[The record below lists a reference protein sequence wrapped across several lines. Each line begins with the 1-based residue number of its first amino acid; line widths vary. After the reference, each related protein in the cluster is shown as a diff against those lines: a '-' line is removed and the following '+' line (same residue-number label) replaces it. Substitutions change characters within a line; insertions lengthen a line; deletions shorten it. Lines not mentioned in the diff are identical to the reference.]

1 LTRSVGD
8 VLRPPSVVGTVD
20 APEERSAREF
30 LARHRVRVL
39 EVEDLAEVA
48 RELERT
54 GSEPEGVAL
63 IARKGLVR
71 LVRVDAVSLKAA
83 PLLKQEMLALGGDS
97 AQARGIADH
106 SVPDSSVVLAATPG
120 QFQRL
125 PPKLERQP
133 FHLRE
138 LGHAVELAGANFAR
152 RAPRVVRGPTRSV
165 TLGDRPKVMGVVNV
179 TPDSFSDGGRF
190 LDANEAVAH
199 ARRLVDEGAAVID
212 VGAESTRPGATPVSA
227 EAEWKRLEPVLAALH
242 GTLDLPLSV
251 DTRRPEVARQALAT
265 GADWVNDVGGLRES
279 AMRSVVAESGAP
291 VVVMHMRGDPTT
303 MQSDVQYD
311 DVRDAVY
318 GALADATESAIA
330 EGITPDKILVDPG
343 LGFGKTGEQSFEL
356 LEHVGEL
363 RSLGYPV
370 VVGASRKSFLG
381 AATGGAPPDD
391 RLEASVAAAV
401 LAAVHGA
408 ELIRAH
414 DVRPTVRA
422 LAVVHAAR
430 SALRTAA

>member
-1 LTRSVGD
+1 
-8 VLRPPSVVGTVD
+8 VD

-39 EVEDLAEVA
+39 EVEDLADVA

-83 PLLKQEMLALGGDS
+83 PLLKQELLAAGGDA

-106 SVPDSSVVLAATPG
+106 SVRESTVVLAATPG
-120 QFQRL
+120 QYQRL
-125 PPKLERQP
+125 TPKLERQP
-133 FHLRE
+133 FHLKE
-138 LGHAVELAGANFAR
+138 LGRAVEIASANFAR
-152 RAPRVVRGPTRSV
+152 RAPRLVHGLHRTL

-179 TPDSFSDGGRF
+179 TPDSFSDGGQF
-190 LDANEAVAH
+190 LDPKDAVAH
-199 ARRLVDEGAAVID
+199 ARRLAEEGAAVID
-212 VGAESTRPGATPVSA
+212 VGAESTRPGATPISA
-227 EAEWKRLEPVLAALH
+227 EAEWKRLEPVVAALH
-242 GTLDLPLSV
+242 GTLEVPLSV
-251 DTRRPEVARQALAT
+251 DTRRPEVARQALAA
-265 GADWVNDVGGLRES
+265 GADWVNDVGGLREA
-279 AMRSVVAESGAP
+279 AMRAVISTSGAP
-291 VVVMHMRGDPTT
+291 VVVMHMRGEPTA
-303 MQSDVQYD
+303 MQSDTRYD
-311 DVRDAVY
+311 DVRDEVY
-318 GALADATESAIA
+318 GALADATEAAIA
-330 EGITPDKILVDPG
+330 EGIAPEKLLVDPG
-343 LGFGKTGEQSFEL
+343 LGFGKSGEQSLEL

-381 AATGGAPPDD
+381 VATGGAPPDD

-408 ELIRAH
+408 DLIRAH
-414 DVRPTVRA
+414 DVKPTVRA

-430 SALRTAA
+430 SARRPPP